1 MCSEALLGTVS
12 LWVMASS
19 EPGSQMAVVYA
30 AARQQA
36 TVWKIG
42 GGRHRGVRIIVEG
55 STEKK
60 DTNAKES
67 KLAFLL
73 CFF

>member
-1 MCSEALLGTVS
+1 
-12 LWVMASS
+12 MASS
-19 EPGSQMAVVYA
+19 EPGSQMAKVYA

-36 TVWKIG
+36 TVWKII
-42 GGRHRGVRIIVEG
+42 GGRHRGVRTIVEWG
-55 STEKK
+55 VGKK